1 MIEKSE
7 INVVPLPIE
16 EVTAQIQ
23 KNWQKSTRY
32 ISKKR
37 ANLYLMK
44 MRMKEDL
51 LNRSF
56 SRFYG
61 RVCNLTSFAVFVGR
75 VGLVGLVGLVGQKI
89 SDNGCHEQTEL
100 RQGFRSGFPDRFC
113 RF

>member
-7 INVVPLPIE
+7 INVVPLPTE

-23 KNWQKSTRY
+23 KKLAEINEIY
-32 ISKKR
+32 MSKKH

-44 MRMKEDL
+44 MRMKKDL

-61 RVCNLTSFAVFVGR
+61 RVCNLPSLQNLSGESAGYKNRTSGNA
-75 VGLVGLVGLVGQKI
+75 
-89 SDNGCHEQTEL
+89 
-100 RQGFRSGFPDRFC
+100 
-113 RF
+113 